1 MDIMLDALNQHGTMC
16 QISCPCGLPN
26 ELLAMERN
34 LQVGISG
41 LEGAG
46 EGLFLEP
53 EEKEVPKGTRLCL
66 YMDKL
71 VNLESPSSSDD
82 YSISVAVNAVTGI
95 ADAEECHNI
104 FYGPKCNNKS
114 FVDRILSIDYNV
126 PQGCSTARGISTLN
140 PTTLESMYSQRKEY
154 QASSSNCKF
163 SRRNATT
170 GIMRQDNFERKQ
182 SFTCNF
188 NDRKCKFRKIR

>member
-1 MDIMLDALNQHGTMC
+1 MDIMLDAPNQHGTMC
-16 QISCPCGLPN
+16 RISCPRGLPN

-34 LQVGISG
+34 LGVGING

-53 EEKEVPKGTRLCL
+53 QEKEVPKGTQLCL
-66 YMDKL
+66 YLDKL
-71 VNLESPSSSDD
+71 VNLESPSSSGD

-104 FYGPKCNNKS
+104 FFGLKCNDKS
-114 FVDRILSIDYNV
+114 FVDTILSIDYNV
-126 PQGCSTARGISTLN
+126 PQGRSTRGISTLN
-140 PTTLESMYSQRKEY
+140 PTSLDSMLSLRKKY

-163 SRRNATT
+163 SIFPPYTFV
-170 GIMRQDNFERKQ
+170 DNKTHSGTYE
-182 SFTCNF
+182 
-188 NDRKCKFRKIR
+188 DRAFCTLRPA